1 MASEKQSF
9 HPKML
14 IDNQVEEK
22 EEVNFC
28 QFEEGGWKLG
38 LKFNREWKRGIKK
51 ERKGFNSLQICRLA
65 WLVEDENSTH
75 VSFFPQCSSMVAN

>member
-1 MASEKQSF
+1 MASQNKQSF

-28 QFEEGGWKLG
+28 QFEEGGGKLG
-38 LKFNREWKRGIKK
+38 LKFNRE
-51 ERKGFNSLQICRLA
+51 
-65 WLVEDENSTH
+65 
-75 VSFFPQCSSMVAN
+75 